1 MSVQVELPSKSILG
15 DESNNDFRSMALIR
29 QDEAIG

>member
-15 DESNNDFRSMALIR
+15 DESSSDFRSMALIR